1 MTLPNPFIYP
11 LEPHVRRHGPSG
23 YKSYESYR
31 DWLRDEFSFRC
42 VFCLNREQWGVV
54 LGKWDIDHFVA
65 QALFPSGKL
74 LYENLLYI
82 CRSCN
87 LIKSCSLTSDPCQT
101 AFGRCLA
108 VRNDGTIKALNEHG
122 ETLIE
127 TLRLDREE
135 LTQFR
140 KLFIDIVLLA
150 LSDRNIYIRLMGY
163 PQKLPDLTKLKPP
176 SNAKPEG
183 VSDSFHARRLR
194 GELPETY

>member
-1 MTLPNPFIYP
+1 
-11 LEPHVRRHGPSG
+11 LEPLIRRHGPSG

-42 VFCLNREQWGVV
+42 AFCLNREQWGVV

-65 QALFPSGKL
+65 QVLFPSGKL

-87 LIKSCSLTSDPCQT
+87 LIKSRNLTSDPCQT

-108 VRNDGTIKALNEHG
+108 VQNDGTIKALNEHG

-127 TLRLDREE
+127 ILRLDREE
-135 LTQFR
+135 LIDFR
-140 KLFIDIVLLA
+140 KLFIDIVQLA

-163 PQKLPDLTKLKPP
+163 PQNLPDLSKLKPP
-176 SNAKPEG
+176 SNAEPEG
-183 VSDSFHARRLR
+183 VNNSFHARRCR
-194 GELPETY
+194 GELPEIY